1 MIQIRFT
8 AQGANSAIGGFNSG
22 DMARVGEALA
32 KHLVDEARVAEYV
45 TAPASPEVKAAAS
58 VARPRKTKEIK

>member
-45 TAPASPEVKAAAS
+45 TAPEIKAAAS